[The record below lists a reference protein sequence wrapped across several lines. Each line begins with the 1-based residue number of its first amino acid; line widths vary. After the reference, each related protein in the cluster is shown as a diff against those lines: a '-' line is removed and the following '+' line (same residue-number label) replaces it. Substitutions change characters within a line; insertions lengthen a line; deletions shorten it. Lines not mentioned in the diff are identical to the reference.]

1 MLGQFEQAIRTE
13 SPDAGINDIALA
25 VRHRRD
31 DFQNRQR
38 GHHVSGYGS
47 DGGALSMK
55 KSGMQEGNS
64 GMFGDEARAP
74 EQSSKC

>member
-31 DFQNRQR
+31 DFQTRQR

-47 DGGALSMK
+47 DGGALSD
-55 KSGMQEGNS
+55 EEV
-64 GMFGDEARAP
+64 GDARRQFRNVWRRGPSA
-74 EQSSKC
+74 